1 MQFQPVSDG
10 DELAIILSGID
21 WDHAYVQSCKITS
34 PSSFDEDS
42 EVTFSAECLPSAV
55 IVIEPCE
62 ASQDLLVLKCDGVE
76 SVSIRFNHECRP
88 TVVECDRERI
98 EISFSEFGGSMVMRA
113 FSALRVSRRDWASE
127 DNRGCPQGS

>member
-1 MQFQPVSDG
+1 MKFRPVFDG
-10 DELAIILSGID
+10 DELALITKDID
-21 WDHAYVQSCKITS
+21 WDHAYMQACDIAS

-42 EVTFSAECLPSAV
+42 EVTYRADCLPSAV

-62 ASQDLLVLKCDGVE
+62 ASHDLLVLKCDGIE
-76 SVSIRFNHECRP
+76 SVSIRFNHECEP

-113 FSALRVSRRDWASE
+113 LSALRVSRRDWASK
-127 DNRGCPQGS
+127 DNHGCSE